1 MTTTNNKNGL
11 FVGLNKGKT
20 VTLPAKQAWKSRPVL
35 RKGKIT
41 KRVLAVRE
49 VIREVAGFSPMEKRM
64 LEMLRTGVQA
74 KEKKAVKHCRAKIGT
89 HRRAQL
95 KRDELQKVIAMS
107 KRK

>member
-1 MTTTNNKNGL
+1 MSTTNNKSGL
-11 FVGLNKGKT
+11 FVGMNKGKT

-35 RKGKIT
+35 KKGRIT
-41 KRVLAVRE
+41 KRVSA
-49 VIREVAGFSPMEKRM
+49 IRELIREIAGFSPMEKRM

-74 KEKKAVKHCRAKIGT
+74 KEKKAVKHCRQKIGT

-95 KRDELQKVIAMS
+95 KRDDLLRIIQAS